1 MFRLKVHAGRAQDML
16 TGGAFVLL
24 LGAML
29 LVIYL
34 WTASIPVR
42 KYASDTFDHY
52 NFDDDVLK
60 DAYADLVGNLDA
72 EGGGDG
78 VIDQGQGCR
87 LAPVGVDDTLQKI
100 PAEQLTASSA
110 NQEAEASRGRLN
122 YKAVSGGEG
131 AWVPERQDREQWI
144 QVDLGRDLVVGGV
157 VTQGSDDEANP
168 GFVTSYKLS
177 YSLTGDYWITY
188 SNVTAPEMLFSG
200 NSNGRDPDVFTVKQ
214 LKSGAVILHVV
225 CSVYMF
231 LGTAIV
237 CEDYFMPSL
246 LIIANY
252 LHLKPSVTGATL
264 IALGMSM
271 PELVSSAVGV
281 FVSKNDIGV
290 GVMAGTA
297 VANYTLIIGCCCLMM
312 RKDQQV
318 HLKPWPLTRDTVWY
332 IFSLG
337 VLIIIIFNGKIDW

>member
-34 WTASIPVR
+34 WTASIPVK

-52 NFDDDVLK
+52 NFDEDVLK

-78 VIDQGQGCR
+78 VIDQDQGCR

-110 NQEAEASRGRLN
+110 LPGAEASRGRLN

-131 AWVPERQDREQWI
+131 AWVPERQDRGQWI

-200 NSNGRDPDVFTVKQ
+200 NSNGRDPVRNQ
-214 LKSGAVILHVV
+214 LESPVRARYIRVSPQDWQHR
-225 CSVYMF
+225 
-231 LGTAIV
+231 
-237 CEDYFMPSL
+237 
-246 LIIANY
+246 
-252 LHLKPSVTGATL
+252 
-264 IALGMSM
+264 IALRL
-271 PELVSSAVGV
+271 ELLHCEN
-281 FVSKNDIGV
+281 K
-290 GVMAGTA
+290 T
-297 VANYTLIIGCCCLMM
+297 
-312 RKDQQV
+312 
-318 HLKPWPLTRDTVWY
+318 
-332 IFSLG
+332 
-337 VLIIIIFNGKIDW
+337 